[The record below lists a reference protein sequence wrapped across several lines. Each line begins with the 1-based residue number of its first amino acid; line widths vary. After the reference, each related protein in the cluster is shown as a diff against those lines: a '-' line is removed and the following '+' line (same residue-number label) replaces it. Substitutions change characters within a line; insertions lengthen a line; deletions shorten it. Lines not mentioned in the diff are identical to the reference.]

1 MEKTYRWQVTLDGQT
16 VSVIARDKLEGT
28 RQAAKLLGVRWS
40 EEAKRMHCVR
50 MSEAR

>member
-1 MEKTYRWQVTLDGQT
+1 MKKVYRWQVTWNGQT
-16 VSVIARDKLEGT
+16 VSVSAQDKLEAT

-40 EEAKRMHCVR
+40 ATAQRMHCVR